1 MKYLYLLSL
10 SVVMGMSVS
19 SVAQPLGETS
29 MTGGTSGY
37 DKSIEAVE
45 PRAIKFDV
53 GLAGSSPPEIGRL
66 IVADSQGAS
75 YTSMSP
81 DGKYIAYVS
90 TVTGNRQLWLRS
102 VAGGQ
107 SQQLTFGSGITG
119 YFYWAPKGH
128 QILYAADNSGNEQ
141 ESYFTLDVDTF
152 TEREVLPAVVGGF
165 RVFGGFID
173 QDTIIYAS
181 TERNGLEFDLYVAD
195 LVSGDVEMLYKGRM
209 GLSIASV
216 SPNGK
221 WALIVERVGADS
233 DNLYLFD
240 INKQTLTTLSKPER
254 RANHSNGGFA
264 WTSDSKGFYFAT
276 NLNQEY
282 QNVAFYDLKSGMRW
296 VAQDD
301 FEMEEVT
308 LCYDNQYLMW
318 MNNVDGYSKPQIQSL
333 KGEATPSLP
342 ELPEGVKGL
351 QCASSGNQA
360 IITNDGWNDPGSVYS
375 WDFASPVH
383 PVFTASLAGVP
394 ETSLVQPKSIRITAR
409 DGVNLQGLLYRPHGK
424 SEVPPPT
431 VFRVHGGPTEQSRPV
446 FDAMTQY
453 LVNQGI
459 AVFRPNVRGSTGF
472 GHTYMT
478 LDDRKKRLDSIR
490 DLVDMH
496 TYLAKEGII
505 DGKNVAIAGGS
516 YGGYAVNAALANFP
530 GHFTAGVARFGV
542 SDWVTAL
549 QIASPSLKAADIV
562 EYGDISKPDWLSY
575 YKKYS
580 PIRQADNIDVPV
592 LYSHGVMDPRVDIAE
607 TETMVKTLRKNG
619 VEAPFIRMP
628 NEGHGWRKLENQMFY
643 AQQEATFLK
652 RVLHVEN

>member
-1 MKYLYLLSL
+1 M
-10 SVVMGMSVS
+10 
-19 SVAQPLGETS
+19 
-29 MTGGTSGY
+29 
-37 DKSIEAVE
+37 
-45 PRAIKFDV
+45 
-53 GLAGSSPPEIGRL
+53 
-66 IVADSQGAS
+66 ADSQGAS
-75 YTSMSP
+75 YTKMSP
-81 DGKYIAYVS
+81 DGEYIAYVS
-90 TVTGNRQLWLRS
+90 TVTGNRQLWLRP

-107 SQQLTFGSGITG
+107 SKQLTFGSGITG
-119 YFYWAPKGH
+119 YFYWAPTGH
-128 QILYAADNSGNEQ
+128 QILYAADNNGNEQ
-141 ESYFTLDVDTF
+141 ESYFLLDVATF
-152 TEREVLPAVVGGF
+152 SEREVLPAVAGGF
-165 RVFGGFID
+165 RFFGGFID
-173 QDTIIYAS
+173 PSTIIYAS

-195 LVSGDVEMLYKGRM
+195 LVSGEIDMVYKGRM

-216 SPNGK
+216 SPDGK
-221 WALIVERVGADS
+221 WALMVERVGADS

-240 INKQTLTTLSKPER
+240 IDKQELTTLSKPER

-264 WTSDSKGFYFAT
+264 WTRDSKGFYFAS

-308 LCYDNQYLMW
+308 LCHGDQFLMW
-318 MNNVDGYSKPQIQSL
+318 TNNVDGESKPQIKSL
-333 KGEATPSLP
+333 KGAQDPSLP
-342 ELPEGVKGL
+342 ELPDGVKGL
-351 QCASSGNQA
+351 QCATSGKQA
-360 IITNDGWNDPGSVYS
+360 IITNDGWRDPGSMYS
-375 WDFASPVH
+375 WDFASVAH

-394 ETSLVQPKSIRITAR
+394 QSSLVQPQSIRMKAR
-409 DGVNLQGLLYRPHGK
+409 DGVTLQGLLYLPHGN
-424 SEVPPPT
+424 SETPPPT

-490 DLVDMH
+490 DLIDMH
-496 TYLAKEGII
+496 AYLAESGII
-505 DGKNVAIAGGS
+505 DGNNVAVAGGS

-549 QIASPSLKAADIV
+549 QIASPSLKAADII
-562 EYGDISKPDWLSY
+562 EYGDISVPEWLAY
-575 YKKYS
+575 YQQYS
-580 PIRQADNIDVPV
+580 PIRQADNINVSV
-592 LYSHGVMDPRVDIAE
+592 LYSHGVMDPRVDISE

-628 NEGHGWRKLENQMFY
+628 NEGHGWRRLENQMFY
-643 AQQEATFLK
+643 AQQEVAFLK
-652 RVLHVEN
+652 RVLHMAHP